1 MIHCTRI
8 DHTRYSL
15 AERERL
21 AAVLSAR
28 ETPPQVLLSTC
39 NRMERYWGE
48 GAVPDTTLRHLYRV
62 AAGLESAL
70 PGERA
75 IQGQLKNAYREACAV
90 HRLSAQMHR
99 LFQTAIHTGKRVR
112 TETKIAEGAV
122 SHSQVTVDLLKRTYP
137 DLSRKV
143 VSIIGVN
150 KLTEDILKFLTD
162 NRTVTV
168 FLSNRHLDRAE
179 ALAAVYGAVAVPLH
193 EKRRMLDLTD
203 VLICATSAP
212 HTIIHSRDLP
222 DDREMLIFDLAFPRD
237 VEPALA
243 ARKGVTLF
251 DLEQIEQFAKTNLQ
265 LRSDE
270 IAKAER
276 LIEEEIGKYRE
287 WEARSLRIR
296 ETGCNEFIP

>member
-48 GAVPDTTLRHLYRV
+48 GAVPDATLRHLYRV

-251 DLEQIEQFAKTNLQ
+251 DLEQIERFAKTNLQ